1 MVSIANGDLHMTKTI
16 VVLGATRGTGSL
28 VTEALL
34 EKGRRVRVVV
44 RDTEKAHR
52 LFGARVEMRQTDLA
66 RPGGALDE
74 ALSGADGVIFTA
86 GVPPGFAREAS
97 LEAVDYGGLV
107 ATVRAAERAGLTGRF
122 VYMTTMGIHRQTWLT
137 RTLNVVKW
145 NLLAWR
151 RAAEEALLGSN
162 LDGAVI
168 RAGLL
173 TNGPSPAGLDLAQG
187 DRPVTLAR
195 TLSRADAARVLVAA
209 LEVPAGARDVS
220 VFGAAGSP
228 PPSDDALRALLGRGA
243 RSA

>member
-122 VYMTTMGIHRQTWLT
+122 VYMTTMGI
-137 RTLNVVKW
+137 
-145 NLLAWR
+145 
-151 RAAEEALLGSN
+151 
-162 LDGAVI
+162 
-168 RAGLL
+168 LL

>member
-1 MVSIANGDLHMTKTI
+1 MTKTI

-34 EKGRRVRVVV
+34 ERGRRVRVVV

-52 LFGARVEMRQTDLA
+52 LFGARVEIRQTDLA

-97 LEAVDYGGLV
+97 LEAVDHGGLV

-173 TNGPSPAGLDLAQG
+173 TNGPSPAGLDIAHG

-220 VFGAAGSP
+220 VFSAAKST

-243 RSA
+243 WSA

>member
-1 MVSIANGDLHMTKTI
+1 MKKTI
-16 VVLGATRGTGSL
+16 VVVGATRGTGL
-28 VTEALL
+28 LATETLL
-34 EKGRRVRVVV
+34 AQGRRVRVVV
-44 RDTEKAHR
+44 RNTEKAHR
-52 LFGARVEMRQTDLA
+52 LFAGRVEVHQTDLS

-74 ALSGADGVIFTA
+74 ALAGADGLIFTA
-86 GVPPGFAREAS
+86 GVPPGLAREAS
-97 LEAVDYGGLV
+97 LEKVDYGGLV
-107 ATVRAAERAGLTGRF
+107 ATIRAAERAALEGRF
-122 VYMTTMGIHRQTWLT
+122 VYMTTMGIHQQTWLT

-151 RAAEEALLGSN
+151 RAAEEALLASS

-173 TNGPSPAGLDLAQG
+173 TNGPAPRGLDLAHG

-228 PPSDDALRALLGRGA
+228 SPSDEALRALLGRIA
-243 RSA
+243 RGT